1 LSHSGRGAL
10 RGSEGGSISV
20 TALFGVAIF
29 LGFLLLASQ
38 VLVHLTATSVVT
50 TAAFDAARRSAADGG
65 GGCATASERARA
77 VLGSYGR
84 RGDVAVT
91 CLANGQSLRVTVS
104 GPSPARGLARGFVHL
119 AGAEHIRRSAT
130 VRIERGP

>member
-1 LSHSGRGAL
+1 MNHPGRGQL
-10 RGSEGGSISV
+10 TGSERGSISV
-20 TALFGVAIF
+20 TAVFGVAIF

-65 GGCATASERARA
+65 GACATAPERARSI
-77 VLGSYGR
+77 LGSYGR
-84 RGDVAVT
+84 RGDVVVT
-91 CLANGQSLRVTVS
+91 CTVNEQSLRVTVS

-130 VRIERGP
+130 VRIERVP